1 MKKTRKDKQ
10 LEEFEN
16 NDLGESLKLSHS
28 AVTIRKKSRLTS
40 ILLNES
46 LVTKLK
52 TKAQRKGIGYQTL
65 LKIIVMEHVDQY

>member
-16 NDLGESLKLSHS
+16 SDLGESLKSSHS
-28 AVTIRKKSRLTS
+28 AVTIHKKSRPTS

-46 LVTKLK
+46 LVAKLK
-52 TKAQRKGIGYQTL
+52 SKARRKGMGYQTL
-65 LKIIVMEHVDQY
+65 LKMIVMEHVDQY